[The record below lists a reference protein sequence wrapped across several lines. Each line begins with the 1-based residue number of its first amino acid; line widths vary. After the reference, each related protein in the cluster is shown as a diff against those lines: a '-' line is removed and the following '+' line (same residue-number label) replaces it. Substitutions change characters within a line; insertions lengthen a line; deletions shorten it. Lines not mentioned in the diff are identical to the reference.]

1 MKILPLLKFVYRGLL
16 TGLPILTYN
25 PISKLNFHS
34 PFDVK
39 PMSTYINYKLNSKQ
53 FDYINNFMNNS
64 RLELN
69 KVSIDSNKKDYY
81 LSFNIY

>member
-1 MKILPLLKFVYRGLL
+1 MKLLPLLKFVYRGLL

-39 PMSTYINYKLNSKQ
+39 PYSTYINYKLDVNQFNYINEYLNNSK
-53 FDYINNFMNNS
+53 MA
-64 RLELN
+64 
-69 KVSIDSNKKDYY
+69 
-81 LSFNIY
+81 